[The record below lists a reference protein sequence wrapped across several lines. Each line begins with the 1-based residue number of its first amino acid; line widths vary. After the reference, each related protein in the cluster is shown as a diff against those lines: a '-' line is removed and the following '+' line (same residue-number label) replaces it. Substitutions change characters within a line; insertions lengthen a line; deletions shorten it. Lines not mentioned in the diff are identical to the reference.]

1 MRAFQCLHG
10 FVLHL
15 YAIDVPSSILY
26 ALNWK
31 GIELPMLL
39 TICEDEPLIAQ
50 KLEHIIHQTFP
61 SLKTQC
67 VSSGEALLTSEKA
80 NIYLLDIRL
89 TDANGVELAK
99 QIRAEQ
105 THAQIIFI
113 TAYEQYVF
121 DTFDVE
127 PLHYLVKPIDEQ
139 KLISVVQRAIVKCE
153 QAPQQQTV
161 TIQVGQEAVVLNIA
175 DLYFAEVQ
183 GRNITIHL
191 ADQILTY
198 SGRISHLEQQLQG
211 AFFRSHRSYIVHF
224 KHISRYDQ
232 TTITFTNGKIAYI
245 ARNRYRPFLQA
256 FTDFLHEGIT

>member
-1 MRAFQCLHG
+1 MLFSRRFH
-10 FVLHL
+10 
-15 YAIDVPSSILY
+15 IDVPLIHPLRFKP
-26 ALNWK
+26 K
-31 GIELPMLL
+31 GIELPMRL

-50 KLEHIIHQTFP
+50 KLEHTIHQAFP
-61 SLKTQC
+61 SLNTQC

-80 NIYLLDIRL
+80 NIYLLDIQL

-105 THAQIIFI
+105 PHAQIIFI

-121 DTFDVE
+121 DAFDVE

-139 KLISVVQRAIVKCE
+139 KLKSVVQRAIVKCE
-153 QAPQQQTV
+153 EAPVQQTF
-161 TIQVGQEAVVLNIA
+161 TIQVGQETTVLNIA

-183 GRNITIHL
+183 GRNITLHL

-198 SGRISHLEQQLQG
+198 SGRMAHLEQQLQG
-211 AFFRSHRSYIVHF
+211 GFFRSHRSYIVHF
-224 KHISRYDQ
+224 KHIRRYDQ

-245 ARNRYRPFLQA
+245 ARNRYKPFLQA
-256 FTDFLHEGIT
+256 FTAFLHTGIT